1 MAIQKAKVKAVG
13 EIYKFLARHPGIT
26 FDMLFKSR
34 KMSSK
39 DKATITAFRKR
50 LLKKYG
56 KDVVDSL

>member
-1 MAIQKAKVKAVG
+1 MAILASRAKVLG
-13 EIYKFLARHPGIT
+13 EVYKFLARHPMIT

-50 LLKKYG
+50 LYKKYG
-56 KDVVDSL
+56 KAAVDSL